1 MTINVV
7 LYSPQIP
14 QNTGNIAR
22 LCAVTSTVLHLID
35 PLGFSM
41 IDPKLKRAG
50 LDYWNFLEIK
60 RHKNMLS
67 FLESVDREKIF
78 FLSSKV
84 KKTYWE
90 TNFMDDCYII
100 FGNETSGLPEEIMID
115 YEDRMIT
122 IPQFNS
128 NVRCLNLS
136 NSASIVLYEVLRQ
149 INL

>member
-22 LCAVTSTVLHLID
+22 LCAVTSSVLHLID

-50 LDYWNFLEIK
+50 LDYWDFLEIK
-60 RHKNMLS
+60 RHKSMNA

-90 TNFMDDCYII
+90 TKFMDDCYII
-100 FGNETSGLPEEIMID
+100 FGNETAGLPEEIMLS
-115 YEDRMIT
+115 YADRMIT
-122 IPQFNS
+122 IPQFNTD
-128 NVRCLNLS
+128 VRCLNLS